1 MTWKPSNEPMRYDR
15 ARAAQF
21 DPIKAA
27 IQSLGLPPIRVRK
40 LNGIVNAI
48 AMQIEDGGD
57 SPEVNHLLLDALR
70 ASVIH
75 QVGEEAAEP
84 VLRAIEAFR
93 QVEAERW
100 EQVKAG
106 TLPLPPLEDELDDL
120 VE

>member
-1 MTWKPSNEPMRYDR
+1 MPTWKPSNQPMRYDR
-15 ARAAQF
+15 ARVTQF
-21 DPIKAA
+21 HPVKTA

-48 AMQIEDGGD
+48 VMQIEDGGD

-70 ASVIH
+70 AAIIH
-75 QVGEEAAEP
+75 QVGEDAAVP
-84 VLRAIEAFR
+84 ALRAIEAFQ

-106 TLPLPPLEDELDDL
+106 RLDSRHNPL
-120 VE
+120 

>member
-21 DPIKAA
+21 DLVKAA
-27 IQSLGLPPIRVRK
+27 IQSLGLPLIRVRK

-70 ASVIH
+70 AAVTH
-75 QVGEEAAEP
+75 QVGEGAAEP
-84 VLRAIEAFR
+84 VLRAIETFR
-93 QVEAERW
+93 QIEAERW
-100 EQVKAG
+100 ERVKAG
-106 TLPLPPLEDELDDL
+106 TLPPPPLED
-120 VE
+120 